1 MRTIEEED
9 DEFPEDGNLKMAVGA
24 MNTRKKMIYSRKV
37 FAVISAIFLIFAI
50 GNMTLF
56 ITPGVREFVQQYRIL
71 VYLCTP
77 LPIVS
82 KLLIT
87 FVERISS
94 INRPSLLLIPVFILH
109 LLAIFLSFTALSL
122 FFDTEIVYFSCF
134 IIFMNTSSYI
144 TRKNYYEIIGVPAT
158 ATRLEIRDAFLAK
171 TKQLHPDQSSSQ
183 NSKKDSRVGWR
194 TGASET
200 EQFMLVKEAY
210 DVLRNEEKRKE
221 YDMATSREGGF
232 LMEATLKTQQ
242 MSTQR
247 RNIQRA
253 EWSADVIPDARKKS
267 KTTVYSHFRNPEEE
281 YLKEKRKNR
290 LLGVLAATVMAL
302 IAANILYI
310 RRLQARRLLE
320 DSQPVR

>member
-1 MRTIEEED
+1 M
-9 DEFPEDGNLKMAVGA
+9 
-24 MNTRKKMIYSRKV
+24 
-37 FAVISAIFLIFAI
+37 
-50 GNMTLF
+50 
-56 ITPGVREFVQQYRIL
+56 
-71 VYLCTP
+71 
-77 LPIVS
+77 
-82 KLLIT
+82 
-87 FVERISS
+87 ISS
-94 INRPSLLLIPVFILH
+94 KR
-109 LLAIFLSFTALSL
+109 LLA
-122 FFDTEIVYFSCF
+122 
-134 IIFMNTSSYI
+134 SYI

-171 TKQLHPDQSSSQ
+171 TKQLKKTLKFQLHPDQSSSQ